1 MCWTRLKGSSLFLYY
16 SQGALETARKVVAA
30 GQPKVLEFLEDFVNP
45 MAKNPTKHRKG
56 DDKFMDYHVAY
67 FLLTF
72 CKPQALHNIYDNT
85 KSDTVYSC

>member
-1 MCWTRLKGSSLFLYY
+1 
-16 SQGALETARKVVAA
+16 VAA

-45 MAKNPTKHRKG
+45 IAKNPTKHRKG
-56 DDKFMDYHVAY
+56 DDKFMDYYVAY